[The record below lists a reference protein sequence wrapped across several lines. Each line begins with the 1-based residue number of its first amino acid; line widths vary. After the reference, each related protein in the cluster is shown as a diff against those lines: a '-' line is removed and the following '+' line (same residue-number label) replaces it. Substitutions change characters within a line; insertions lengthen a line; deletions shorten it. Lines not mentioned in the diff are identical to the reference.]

1 MIEKYLSVVQCHI
14 LFDDERGRQR
24 LEHQKSY
31 KGIPSFGSVFND
43 CDFFVN
49 YKTTTF
55 LDEIKET
62 YDKKYKSL

>member
-1 MIEKYLSVVQCHI
+1 MLEKYLSVVQCHI

-49 YKTTTF
+49 F
-55 LDEIKET
+55 
-62 YDKKYKSL
+62 

>member
-31 KGIPSFGSVFND
+31 KGIPSFGCF
-43 CDFFVN
+43 
-49 YKTTTF
+49 
-55 LDEIKET
+55 
-62 YDKKYKSL
+62 